1 MRRLLSDL
9 MTPERFVH
17 ATRHALTSAQISSGG
32 QKFGQKF
39 SPAERTLARRPTRL
53 LLSVEASS
61 FSAAGRRGSGCV
73 TRAGRAQ
80 TLRARPFPESEVGRH
95 RSSRDER
102 RRYALG
108 HRRAVLEPMAG
119 SSTDNPDALVF
130 GMRPRNESSVLREL
144 VPTRPRSDEER
155 LPPAPEN
162 GHAGRR
168 ARQLRF
174 SPCSEGRRRDR
185 AVALRRRSPL

>member
-80 TLRARPFPESEVGRH
+80 TLRARPFPE
-95 RSSRDER
+95 
-102 RRYALG
+102 
-108 HRRAVLEPMAG
+108 RAKSAG
-119 SSTDNPDALVF
+119 IV
-130 GMRPRNESSVLREL
+130 
-144 VPTRPRSDEER
+144 VPET
-155 LPPAPEN
+155 N
-162 GHAGRR
+162 
-168 ARQLRF
+168 
-174 SPCSEGRRRDR
+174 
-185 AVALRRRSPL
+185 AVATRSAIGGPCLSPWPDP